1 MNTQFDAQRLLITGL
16 IGLVAGWLGSIVVGG
31 VRGGLVG
38 CLVAGLLGSFVG
50 GWLLGQSG
58 IKIGVGNALV
68 DNILTSTIGA
78 IVVIL
83 VARLLL

>member
-1 MNTQFDAQRLLITGL
+1 MDAQRLLVMGA

-38 CLVAGLLGSFVG
+38 CLVAGLLGSIVG
-50 GWLLGQSG
+50 GWILTQSG
-58 IKIGVGNALV
+58 VKIGVGNALA
-68 DNILTSTIGA
+68 DNIITSTIGA

-83 VARLLL
+83 IARLLL

>member
-1 MNTQFDAQRLLITGL
+1 MNSQFDAQRLLITGL

-50 GWLLGQSG
+50 GWLLSQSG